1 MTTPHLIAPA
11 CIAGDSE
18 APYRHAEL
26 AVWDEWLRS
35 LAEYPSI
42 WRSYEEGAA
51 VLGEKV
57 DDLWDEVRA
66 NHIGRA
72 RAEAAQVGAMA
83 VRFIADLCEPSGAAR
98 DRGRAAIADAH
109 AVRFVVRPH
118 GRALASRYEGFGFL
132 RREYDAL
139 WSAVR
144 FDDPVRELAAR
155 VAWMSVRFIAE
166 MTSATVPLLSPVRMG
181 VVSGRQGTRHE

>member
-11 CIAGDSE
+11 CTASDPE

-35 LAEYPSI
+35 LAEYPTI

-83 VRFIADLCEPSGAAR
+83 VRFIADLCEPAGAAR
-98 DRGRAAIADAH
+98 VRGRTAVADAQ
-109 AVRFVVRPH
+109 AVRSMVGPH
-118 GRALASRYEGFGFL
+118 GRMLASSHEGFGFL
-132 RREYDAL
+132 KREYDAL

-166 MTSATVPLLSPVRMG
+166 MSSATVAAMAPVRMS
-181 VVSGRQGTRHE
+181 VVPIRHGDSA